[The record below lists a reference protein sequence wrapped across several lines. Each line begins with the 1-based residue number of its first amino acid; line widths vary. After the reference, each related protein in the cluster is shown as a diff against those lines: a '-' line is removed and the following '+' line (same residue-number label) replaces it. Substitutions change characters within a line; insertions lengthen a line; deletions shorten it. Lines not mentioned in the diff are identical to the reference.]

1 MQRRLPHEILYD
13 KGGVNMP
20 IVIPR
25 SLPAHDILA
34 KENIFVMSHTRACE
48 QDIRPIEIAIVN
60 LMPTKVD
67 TETQLMRLLGNSPL
81 QVNVTLVSMES
92 YTSKH
97 VSRDHLDKFYKT
109 FDEIKHKH
117 FDGMIVTGAP
127 VETLPFEEVAYWDE
141 LVDIMD
147 YADRNIT
154 STVFIC
160 WGAQAALYHYYGI
173 NKIQLPSKLFGIYRV
188 RALDEHEPLLRG
200 MNDIM
205 HIPMSRHTTVDE
217 AAVEACPHIKVL
229 ARGDECGL
237 SIAKSVDNK
246 KFFFTGHS
254 EYDRFTLKKEYVRDL
269 EKGLPI
275 EAPVHYFIDGDI
287 DRVNM
292 KWRSTATL
300 LFNNWLNY
308 VYQVTPYN
316 LEEE

>member
-1 MQRRLPHEILYD
+1 
-13 KGGVNMP
+13 MP
-20 IVIPR
+20 IVIPK

-34 KENIFVMSHTRACE
+34 KENIFVMSHARASE

-81 QVNVTLVSMES
+81 QVNVTLVNTYS
-92 YTSKH
+92 YVSKNTPPEH
-97 VSRDHLDKFYKT
+97 MSRFYKT
-109 FDEIKHKH
+109 FDEIKSRH
-117 FDGMIVTGAP
+117 FDGMIITGAP
-127 VETLPFEEVAYWDE
+127 VETLEFEQVAYWRE
-141 LVDIMD
+141 LQSIMD
-147 YADRNIT
+147 YADKYIT
-154 STVFIC
+154 STLFIC

-173 NKIQLPSKLFGIYRV
+173 GKKLLPSKLFGVYRV

-205 HIPMSRHTTVDE
+205 HVPMSRHTTVDE
-217 AAVEACPHIKVL
+217 DAVYANDKLKVL
-229 ARGDECGL
+229 AAGDMCGI
-237 SIAKSVDNK
+237 SIIKSVDNS

-254 EYDRFTLKKEYVRDL
+254 EYDRYTLKREYLRDL
-269 EKGLPI
+269 EKGLDI
-275 EAPVHYFIDGDI
+275 AQPVHYFIEGDI
-287 DRVNM
+287 ERVNM

-316 LEEE
+316 LC

>member
-1 MQRRLPHEILYD
+1 
-13 KGGVNMP
+13 MP

-34 KENIFVMSHTRACE
+34 RENIFVMSHARATR

-81 QVNVTLVSMES
+81 QVNVTLVKTGS
-92 YTSKH
+92 YTGTH
-97 VSRDHLDKFYKT
+97 TPLEHLDKFYKT
-109 FDEIKHKH
+109 FDQISSRH
-117 FDGMIVTGAP
+117 FDGMIITGAP
-127 VETLPFEEVAYWDE
+127 VETLPFEQVAYWEE
-141 LVDIMD
+141 LTRIMD
-147 YADRNIT
+147 YADKYIT

-173 NKIQLPSKLFGIYRV
+173 DKVQLPEKLFGVYRV
-188 RALDEHEPLLRG
+188 RSLDENEPLLRG

-205 HIPMSRHTTVDE
+205 HIPMSRHTAVDE
-217 AAVEACPHIKVL
+217 AAVAQCKDIKVL
-229 ARGDECGL
+229 AVGDQCGL
-237 SIAKSVDNK
+237 SIAKSKDNK

-254 EYDRFTLKKEYVRDL
+254 EYDRFTLRSEYLRDL

-275 EAPVHYFIDGDI
+275 KPPVHYFIEGDI
-287 DRVNM
+287 NRVNM

-300 LFNNWLNY
+300 LFSNWLNY
-308 VYQVTPYN
+308 VYQVTPYI
-316 LEEE
+316 L

>member
-1 MQRRLPHEILYD
+1 
-13 KGGVNMP
+13 MP
-20 IVIPR
+20 IVIPK

-34 KENIFVMSHTRACE
+34 KENIFVMSHTRANE

-81 QVNVTLVSMES
+81 QVNVTLVNTYS
-92 YTSKH
+92 YVSKNTPPEH
-97 VSRDHLDKFYKT
+97 MSKFYKT
-109 FDEIKHKH
+109 FDEIKSRH
-117 FDGMIVTGAP
+117 FDGMIITGAP
-127 VETLPFEEVAYWDE
+127 VETLEFEQVAYWRE
-141 LVDIMD
+141 LQSIMD
-147 YADRNIT
+147 YADKYIT
-154 STVFIC
+154 STLFIC

-173 NKIQLPSKLFGIYRV
+173 GKKLLPAKLFGVYRV

-205 HIPMSRHTTVDE
+205 HIPMSRHTAVDE
-217 AAVEACPHIKVL
+217 DAVYANDKLKVL
-229 ARGDECGL
+229 AAGDMCGI
-237 SIAKSVDNK
+237 SIIKSVDNS

-254 EYDRFTLKKEYVRDL
+254 EYDRYTLKREYLRDL
-269 EKGLPI
+269 EKGLDI
-275 EAPVHYFIDGDI
+275 APPLHYFIDGDI
-287 DRVNM
+287 ERVNM

-316 LEEE
+316 LG

>member
-1 MQRRLPHEILYD
+1 
-13 KGGVNMP
+13 MP
-20 IVIPR
+20 IVIPK

-34 KENIFVMSHTRACE
+34 KENIFVMSPARASE

-81 QVNVTLVSMES
+81 QVNVTLVNTYS
-92 YTSKH
+92 YVSKNTPPEH
-97 VSRDHLDKFYKT
+97 MSRFYKT
-109 FDEIKHKH
+109 FDEIKSRH
-117 FDGMIVTGAP
+117 FDGMIITGAP
-127 VETLPFEEVAYWDE
+127 VETLEFEQVAYWRE
-141 LVDIMD
+141 LQSIMD
-147 YADRNIT
+147 YADKYIT
-154 STVFIC
+154 STLFIC

-173 NKIQLPSKLFGIYRV
+173 GKKLLPSKLFGVYRV

-205 HIPMSRHTTVDE
+205 HVPMSRHTTVDE
-217 AAVEACPHIKVL
+217 DAVYANDKLKVL
-229 ARGDECGL
+229 AAGDMCGI
-237 SIAKSVDNK
+237 SIIKSVDNS

-254 EYDRFTLKKEYVRDL
+254 EYDRYTLKREYLRDL
-269 EKGLPI
+269 EKGLDIAP
-275 EAPVHYFIDGDI
+275 PVHYFIEGDI
-287 DRVNM
+287 ERVNM

-316 LEEE
+316 LC